1 MLFEPQR
8 KEYIDNE
15 GPIRY
20 LDGSGLLRPLDMP
33 RRQLALMA
41 VFVAVAALIGGVLLF
56 NVLDSIQGS
65 AARSQAS
72 VEENLAREVTYDLP
86 SLPSLIQ
93 LDDASIKQSFADA
106 GFTTYEPSP
115 SEDGA
120 GFELVKL
127 PSDVS
132 LAEAGLLYQQGVANL
147 DAPDAARLLNGSW
160 TFTVERENALGM
172 RLRYTDFSSGGVDAA
187 VEAAIAAEGFDASTA
202 SETAVDEAGN
212 TFRTGSIDVNGTTY
226 SWRVSAIALSE
237 VYSISGLP
245 ESATYVG
252 VRMTA

>member
-8 KEYIDNE
+8 KEYVETD
-15 GPIRY
+15 GPVRY

-33 RRQLALMA
+33 RQQLAIMA
-41 VFVAVAALIGGVLLF
+41 AFVVAAAIIGGILLF
-56 NVLDSIQGS
+56 NILDSVQGS

-72 VEENLAREVTYDLP
+72 VEENLAREVSYDLP
-86 SLPSLIQ
+86 VLPSLIQ
-93 LDDASIKQSFADA
+93 LDDGSIKQSFVDA

-115 SEDGA
+115 TEDGS
-120 GFELVKL
+120 GFELIKL

-132 LAEAGLLYQQGVANL
+132 LEEAGLLYLQGVANL
-147 DAPDAARLLNGSW
+147 DAADAARLLNGSW
-160 TFTVERENALGM
+160 TLTVERGDSLSM
-172 RLRYTDFSSGGVDAA
+172 RVRYADFSSGSVAAAVDAA
-187 VEAAIAAEGFDASTA
+187 IASEGFDAAAA
-202 SETAVDEAGN
+202 SEAAVDESGN
-212 TFRTGSIDVNGTTY
+212 TYRTGTVDVDGTTY

-252 VRMTA
+252 IRITP

>member
-1 MLFEPQR
+1 MLFEPHR
-8 KEYIDNE
+8 KEYVDTE
-15 GPIRY
+15 GPVRY
-20 LDGSGLLRPLDMP
+20 LDGSSLLRPLDMP
-33 RRQLALMA
+33 RQQLALMA
-41 VFVAVAALIGGVLLF
+41 VFVAVAALIGGIMLF
-56 NVLDSIQGS
+56 NILDSIQGN
-65 AARSQAS
+65 AARAQAS

-93 LDDASIKQSFADA
+93 LDDASIKQTFTDA

-115 SEDGA
+115 SEDGS

-132 LAEAGLLYQQGVANL
+132 LPEAGLLYQQGVANL
-147 DAPDAARLLNGSW
+147 DAADAARLLNGSW
-160 TFTVERENALGM
+160 TFTIERENALNM
-172 RLRYTDFSSGGVDAA
+172 RLRYTDFSSGGVEAA
-187 VEAAIAAEGFDASTA
+187 VEAAIASEGFDASTA
-202 SETAVDEAGN
+202 SEIAVDEAGN
-212 TFRTGSIDVNGTTY
+212 TYRSGSIDVNGTAYT
-226 SWRVSAIALSE
+226 WRVSAIALSE